1 MQYAQ
6 AFRRAASRVV
16 LVIALLL
23 GGYYFC
29 HTSINSFFN
38 NDDVVI
44 TRQLTVSKLVNLYI
58 AETSAGATTPMVY
71 YFYLIGA
78 DADAKRLIAEDT
90 DRQKSFLST
99 SDRNVVVEII
109 NTDLFLKVSGDI
121 YQFDN
126 RGMFKYK
133 DNLYGVRVFLE
144 SRPK

>member
-6 AFRRAASRVV
+6 VFRKTASRVV
-16 LVIALLL
+16 LVIVLLV
-23 GGYYFC
+23 GGYYFS
-29 HTSINSFFN
+29 HAAIKSFFN

-71 YFYLIGA
+71 YFYMIGA

-90 DRQKSFLST
+90 DRQKPFLST

-109 NTDLFLKVSGDI
+109 NADIYLKVSGDI

-144 SRPK
+144 ARPK

>member
-6 AFRRAASRVV
+6 VFRKTVNRVA
-16 LVIALLL
+16 LIMTLLL
-23 GGYYFC
+23 GGYYFS
-29 HTSINSFFN
+29 HAAIKSFFN
-38 NDDVVI
+38 NDDVAI
-44 TRQLTVSKLVNLYI
+44 TRKVTVSKLVNLYI

-90 DRQKSFLST
+90 DRQKPFLST

-133 DNLYGVRVFLE
+133 DNLYGVRVSLE

>member
-6 AFRRAASRVV
+6 VFRKTVNRVA
-16 LVIALLL
+16 LIMALLV
-23 GGYYFC
+23 GGYYFS
-29 HTSINSFFN
+29 HAAIKSFFN

-71 YFYLIGA
+71 YFYLIGE
-78 DADAKRLIAEDT
+78 DADAKRP
-90 DRQKSFLST
+90 FLST

-109 NTDLFLKVSGDI
+109 NADLYLKVSGDI
-121 YQFDN
+121 YHFDN

>member
-1 MQYAQ
+1 MQYAH
-6 AFRRAASRVV
+6 AFRRADSRVV